1 MATTKQILN
10 ACDKIMK
17 NKIASMLTNF
27 YVSVGRGDDKD
38 FTKRFNRNLELY
50 TKKIFQIIATLQYKV
65 DPLK

>member
-17 NKIASMLTNF
+17 DKIAAMLTNF
-27 YVSVGRGDDKD
+27 YVSVGRGKDKD

-50 TKKIFQIIATLQYKV
+50 TKKIFQIVVTLKYKV